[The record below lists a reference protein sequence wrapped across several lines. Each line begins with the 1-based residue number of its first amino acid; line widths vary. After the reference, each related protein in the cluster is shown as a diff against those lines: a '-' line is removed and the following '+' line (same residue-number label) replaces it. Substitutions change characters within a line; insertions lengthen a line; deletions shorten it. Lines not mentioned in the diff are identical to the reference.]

1 MKPRIVPRVAQ
12 WMLALPV
19 LCGLALLTA
28 GCSSS
33 SSSSSASSTS
43 APATSASAT
52 ASDAALCADA
62 AALRTS
68 LNELIHVNVGSGAA
82 GQITTDLNNVRAAL
96 STLISNAHGQFQP
109 QTSALSTALTN
120 LGTAVSNL
128 AANPGASTISGVVAA
143 LGRVGTAGQNLL
155 SALNTSC
162 PSASPAST

>member
-1 MKPRIVPRVAQ
+1 
-12 WMLALPV
+12 MLALPV
-19 LCGLALLTA
+19 LCALALLTA

-33 SSSSSASSTS
+33 SSSSSAGASAGTSTT
-43 APATSASAT
+43 APPASASAT
-52 ASDAALCADA
+52 APSTDAALCTDA
-62 AALRTS
+62 ANLRSS

-82 GQITTDLNNVRAAL
+82 SQITTDLNNVRAAL

-109 QTSALSTALTN
+109 QTSALNTALSN

-128 AANPGASTISGVVAA
+128 ASNPGASTIAGVVAA
-143 LGRVGTAGQNLL
+143 IGRVGTAGQNLL

>member
-52 ASDAALCADA
+52 AS
-62 AALRTS
+62 
-68 LNELIHVNVGSGAA
+68 GAA
-82 GQITTDLNNVRAAL
+82 GQITTHLNNVRAAL